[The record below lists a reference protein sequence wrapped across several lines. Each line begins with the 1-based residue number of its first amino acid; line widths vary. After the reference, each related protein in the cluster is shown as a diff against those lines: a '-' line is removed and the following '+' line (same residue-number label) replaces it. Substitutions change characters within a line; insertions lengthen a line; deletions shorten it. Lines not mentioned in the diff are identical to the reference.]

1 MLPAQHI
8 AMLIGPPS
16 FSRQID
22 SDIDLMVLSQN
33 GLKSSSVKHLAKN
46 AHLRE
51 SDIQTLLGIP
61 DRTYGRRIE
70 SGYLN
75 KQESD
80 RLIMLAQAFA
90 LAIDVLGDAHKTKSW
105 FTSANTALGGGK
117 PIDIVGNY
125 LGCMKVIE
133 IINRIK
139 FGIYS

>member
-16 FSRQID
+16 FYDRVH
-22 SDIDLMVLSQN
+22 SDMDLMNFSQN
-33 GLKSSSVKHLAKN
+33 GLKSSSIKHLARN
-46 AHLRE
+46 ASLKE
-51 SDIQTLLGIP
+51 VEVQTLLGIP
-61 DRTYGRRIE
+61 DRTYGRRLE
-70 SGYLN
+70 SGHLS

-90 LAIDVLGDAHKTKSW
+90 LAIDVLGGAQKAKLWLMTE
-105 FTSANTALGGGK
+105 NTALGEIK
-117 PIDIVGNY
+117 PIDILGNY

-133 IINRIK
+133 LINRIK